1 MNYTDIERELSKE
14 IFSSSF
20 FEFFKVAYCQ
30 LHPNQPLDLN
40 WHHKVICDRL
50 QEETF
55 RILEGRPREKDL
67 IINVPFR
74 STKSVLVTVIWPVWS
89 WTVHP
94 LMKFINVSYSGDL
107 ANEHSGRSKDLI
119 NTQWFQW
126 LYGDEIKIRHD
137 LSGKQFYENTRGG
150 YRKATG
156 TGGQITGS
164 GGDVIL
170 CFRGDQLVLTD
181 QGQLPI
187 AEIVKKKLEIKVLS
201 YNFETNKE
209 EWKSILDF
217 KKNLKGDRK
226 MIKIKLNGKEI
237 VCTEDHK
244 IYTRNRGWVEAKDL
258 TNKDILKRWMY
269 EEDYVQNRV
278 QSVEYID
285 DNSEYVYCLEV
296 EGNHNFFVND
306 VLVSNCDDPQ
316 NPQKAASEVERKNT
330 ITYYSHTLYSRLND
344 PEVGVRIVIQQRLHE
359 EDLTGYL
366 LSTRPDDHEHINI
379 PGEIT
384 DKTKATVRPQ
394 SLLDYYQDG
403 LFWPTRFNKK
413 QLLSYQRSL
422 GSLQYAGQVNQLPA
436 PAEGVIV
443 KRSWFPIVSPETIM
457 RNPETEPIHFFIDS
471 AYTAKKEGDPSA
483 IGACFTR
490 QNKLYIVNM
499 TQVWMEFP
507 DLIKFIQKYVTLHG
521 YTTASKIKIEPKAS
535 GKSIVQQL
543 KTISQL
549 NVMEA
554 KAPTDD
560 KVTRLNA
567 SSPIAESQRICLL
580 EGAWNDMFL
589 DQVCSQPNAKY
600 WDMTDVMNMMVEDQ
614 LGFNN
619 FDFMWL

>member
-170 CFRGDQLVLTD
+170 
-181 QGQLPI
+181 
-187 AEIVKKKLEIKVLS
+187 
-201 YNFETNKE
+201 
-209 EWKSILDF
+209 
-217 KKNLKGDRK
+217 
-226 MIKIKLNGKEI
+226 
-237 VCTEDHK
+237 
-244 IYTRNRGWVEAKDL
+244 
-258 TNKDILKRWMY
+258 
-269 EEDYVQNRV
+269 
-278 QSVEYID
+278 
-285 DNSEYVYCLEV
+285 
-296 EGNHNFFVND
+296 
-306 VLVSNCDDPQ
+306 CDDPQ